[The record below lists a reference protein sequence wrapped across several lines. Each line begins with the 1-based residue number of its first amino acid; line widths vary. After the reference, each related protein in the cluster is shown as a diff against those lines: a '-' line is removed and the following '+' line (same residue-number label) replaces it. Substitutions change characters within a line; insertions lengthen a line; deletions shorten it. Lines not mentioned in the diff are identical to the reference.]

1 MGVIEVVTKSIAPL
15 IEGGG
20 IYLEEVSLTGVEPTI
35 LTVVIDSDSHLNLDQ
50 VTAVTKSIS
59 EALENLPE
67 LGETPFTLE
76 VTSPGIDRPLT
87 LPRHW
92 HKNEG
97 RLVTVVLHNGVL
109 VKGRIGEIGESGV
122 VIGDAIIPLNEVA
135 KAHIEIEFKSPKKS
149 SNE

>member
-15 IEGGG
+15 IEGQG
-20 IYLEEVSLTGVEPTI
+20 IFLEEVSLSHGSPII
-35 LTVVIDSDSHLNLDQ
+35 LTVVIDSDLHLNLDQ
-50 VTAVTKSIS
+50 VTAVTKDIS

-92 HKNEG
+92 RKNRG
-97 RLVTVVLHNGVL
+97 RLATVVLHNGVL
-109 VKGRIGEIGESGV
+109 VKGRIGELGGTEIDIDGNGV
-122 VIGDAIIPLNEVA
+122 LLSDIATAN
-135 KAHIEIEFKSPKKS
+135 IEIEFKSFVRD
-149 SNE
+149 NEE